1 MPVPDFIVDL
11 RRKVGHAELWL
22 PGVTAVV
29 RRVDEILLVRRSDN
43 GDWTPV
49 TGIVDP
55 GEQPAT
61 AARREVFE
69 ETGVTVEVDRL
80 AWVNAHARRSTSTVT
95 PVSSNT
101 SRRAAVAGCSPGSTI
116 PVTGVQSPLSDLLTS
131 RISSTRRTTAVTP
144 GSHSSAWP
152 TLRRRSTM
160 KSGTGMTR
168 GYRWG

>member
-80 AWVNAHARRSTSTVT
+80 AWVNAGPPVVHA
-95 PVSSNT
+95 NGD
-101 SRRAAVAGCSPGSTI
+101 RARYLDHCFSCRYVEGDAYVADDESIDVGWFTI
-116 PVTGVQSPLSDLLTS
+116 SDLPAMRDIFRQ
-131 RISSTRRTTAVTP
+131 RIACALQDDGPARFERLSFCDD
-144 GSHSSAWP
+144 
-152 TLRRRSTM
+152 
-160 KSGTGMTR
+160 
-168 GYRWG
+168 